1 MKPVIRG
8 SVIGLL
14 LWISVPLS
22 GYGQDSV
29 AYWLE
34 MVDSL
39 RQIKNYSEE
48 LGYRQKI
55 VEARP
60 KERLRDYYYLMI
72 TFHRLDRLKEASEM
86 YEEMKVIWPDHFA
99 NRPGRYNWSSRGGFD
114 QEKMSDPEYLS
125 EQIYLLELT
134 PAEQLKSHHR
144 SQLRTWYMLL
154 VFTLFDQQ
162 SDGTGNCDAVAP
174 WLSKALV
181 YAPED
186 EFLVSLKSYCE
197 GK

>member
-34 MVDSL
+34 MADSL
-39 RQIKNYSEE
+39 RQTKNYSEE

-72 TFHRLDRLKEASEM
+72 ALHRCGKAEAAEDIV
-86 YEEMKVIWPDHFA
+86 EEMKITWPDHFA
-99 NRPGRYNWSSRGGFD
+99 NRPGRYNRSFHWRFD

-134 PAEQLKSHHR
+134 PTEQLKSHHL

-162 SDGTGNCDAVAP
+162 PDGTGNCDAVEP

-186 EFLVSLKSYCE
+186 EFLVSLKSLCE
-197 GK
+197 EK